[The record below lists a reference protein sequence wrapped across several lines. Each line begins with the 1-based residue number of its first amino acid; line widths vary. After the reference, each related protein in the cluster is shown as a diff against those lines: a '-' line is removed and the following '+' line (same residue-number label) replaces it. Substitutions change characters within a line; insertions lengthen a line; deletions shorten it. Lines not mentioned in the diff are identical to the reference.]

1 MLPTDILS
9 VISGFTVFYI
19 LLTYFDVWNSELKNL
34 KEVER
39 EDDIYGE

>member
-19 LLTYFDVWNSELKNL
+19 LLTYFDVWNSELGNL